1 MSSVTGFTTGGF
13 FMRDPIQIE
22 LDYQNYASGVLEEI
36 NFSPGDLLYQ
46 LLKVIK
52 LREYQMEI
60 NINAITSGLSA
71 QTAYGDFLEKLSNG
85 RGIFKKERQ
94 KAGGFVHLQ
103 FASPSVGDSYNL
115 FGSQYFTK
123 TNLIFKRSVDV
134 NQTINRYITFTRGQ
148 GTTDPLPPPFAWIT
162 GVGYIN
168 NASDGEG
175 ITDYTPVY
183 NDTYQYFDWSGI
195 GGGTT
200 GMTYYV
206 EVTGSMIVIDDV
218 ASQDVG
224 TGMNVGANTIIDW
237 TNNAT
242 IPSDTIV
249 NNPYSLTGGSDWESD
264 DDLRERYLRASNRS
278 FTLNNIRSIAEG
290 IQGVR
295 SAHTYQALG
304 SDRTTVS
311 GDWVETTSVMG
322 SGIDI
327 TGNYSGAG
335 DLDWVSG
342 AMWSQRFTPT
352 EGIIGLKKVVLRGK
366 RTGFPPP
373 LVVGLRTTS
382 DTKYLASGVY
392 DTYDISPPSSSI
404 QDIEIPIKYLDL
416 DHTRTYRLEFWCSL
430 KTGASGAAGYWD
442 NNYWTLIT
450 GLQSGNMGEDI
461 TGFLYDPAGA
471 ADNYGNLLMK
481 TQYGAAAFKVDL
493 AVKDGYAFDELQST
507 LDEKLDW
514 VEGSGFAPV
523 GVDYLINQAVNVEV
537 FYNCTIYI
545 KRNTLTD
552 LDGITD
558 RLNVDMERYIEG
570 LGPGDNVIYSEVY
583 YRIMNDP
590 DIWRINDL
598 QIYESGG
605 TYLEDQDITIKDN
618 EVAVFKSSVINQG

>member
-1 MSSVTGFTTGGF
+1 MSSITGFTTGGF

-71 QTAYGDFLEKLSNG
+71 QTAYGDFLEKLCLG

-94 KAGGFVHLQ
+94 KSGGFVQLQ
-103 FASPSVGDSYNL
+103 FAPPSVGVSYDL
-115 FGSQYFTK
+115 IGTQYLTK
-123 TNLIFKRSVDV
+123 TNIIFERSNDS
-134 NQTINRYITFTRGQ
+134 NKAINRFITLTRGQ
-148 GTTDPLPPPFAWIT
+148 GMSDPLPTPFVWIT

-168 NASDGEG
+168 NQSDGLG
-175 ITDYTPVY
+175 GSDYTPVY
-183 NDTYQYFDWSGI
+183 NDTYQYFDWDGVA
-195 GGGTT
+195 GGTT

-206 EVTGSMIVIDDV
+206 EVTGSMKISDDV

-242 IPSDTIV
+242 IPSDTTV

-278 FTLNNIRSIAEG
+278 FTLNNIRSIAEE

-295 SAHTYQALG
+295 SAHVYQALG

-311 GDWVETTSVMG
+311 GDWVETTSVMP
-322 SGIDI
+322 SGINI

-335 DLDWVSG
+335 DFDWVSG
-342 AMWSQRFTPT
+342 ALWSQRFTPT
-352 EGIIGLKKVVLRGK
+352 EGIIGMKKLVLRGK
-366 RTGFPPP
+366 RIGYPPA
-373 LVVGLRTTS
+373 LIVGLRTLS
-382 DTKYLASGVY
+382 DVNYLASGVF
-392 DTYDISPPSSSI
+392 DTYDISPPSSSV
-404 QDIEIPIKYLDL
+404 QDIEIDIRYLDL
-416 DHTRTYRLEFWCSL
+416 DHTRTYRLEFWCAE
-430 KTGASGAAGYWD
+430 KTGASGAGYWTT
-442 NNYWTLIT
+442 NYWTLIT
-450 GLQSGNMGEDI
+450 GQQSGNMGTDI
-461 TGFLYDPAGA
+461 TGFLYDSAGA

-481 TQYGAAAFKVDL
+481 TQYGAASFKVDL
-493 AVKDGYAFDELQST
+493 AVKDGYAFDELQTT
-507 LDEKLDW
+507 LDGKLDW

-523 GVDYLINQAVNVEV
+523 GVDYLINQAVNVEI
-537 FYNCTIYI
+537 FYNCTVYI
-545 KRNTLTD
+545 RRDSLANLA
-552 LDGITD
+552 GIKD
-558 RLNVDMERYIEG
+558 RLNLDIERYVEG
-570 LGPGDNVIYSEVY
+570 LGPGDNVIYSEIY
-583 YRIMNDP
+583 YKIMNDP
-590 DIWRINDL
+590 DVWRISDL

-605 TYLEDQDITIKDN
+605 THLEDEDINIKDN
-618 EVAVFKSSVINQG
+618 EVGVFVSSVVNQG